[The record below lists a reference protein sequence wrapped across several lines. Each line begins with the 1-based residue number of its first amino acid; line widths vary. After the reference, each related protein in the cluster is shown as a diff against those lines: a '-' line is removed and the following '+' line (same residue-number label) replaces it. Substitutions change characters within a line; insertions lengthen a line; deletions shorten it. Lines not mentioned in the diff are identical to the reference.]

1 MVAEQLQNVRA
12 EIRKACEKSGR
23 NPEEVT
29 LIAVSK
35 TKPVEMLEEAY
46 GIGIRVLMPYDP
58 NTSFLFCHNTLL
70 RKRAPKKKPHPV
82 KILILCMILD
92 NAKSC

>member
-35 TKPVEMLEEAY
+35 TKPISMIREAMDA
-46 GIGIRVLMPYDP
+46 GQTIFR
-58 NTSFLFCHNTLL
+58 
-70 RKRAPKKKPHPV
+70 RK
-82 KILILCMILD
+82 
-92 NAKSC
+92 

>member
-35 TKPVEMLEEAY
+35 TKPISMIREAMDA
-46 GIGIRVLMPYDP
+46 GQTIFEKIRYRNFAP
-58 NTSFLFCHNTLL
+58 NTKNF
-70 RKRAPKKKPHPV
+70 RK
-82 KILILCMILD
+82 ISNGI
-92 NAKSC
+92 

>member
-35 TKPVEMLEEAY
+35 TKPISMIREAMDA
-46 GIGIRVLMPYDP
+46 GRSSEKIRYRNFAP
-58 NTSFLFCHNTLL
+58 NTKNF
-70 RKRAPKKKPHPV
+70 RK
-82 KILILCMILD
+82 ISNGI
-92 NAKSC
+92 